1 MPVEVVFETHSTT
14 LDNERGIATGW
25 LPGELS
31 PQGRENARELGE
43 RRRDDDGIACVFTS
57 DLRRAVETAEI
68 AFAGSGIEIRQDERL
83 RECNY
88 GELNGGPVELL
99 DPRSRFVTEPFPG
112 GESYTDC
119 RRKLRALLAD
129 VEREFDGRRVLLIGH
144 SAQRYALKNIFGG
157 VPLKIAVDAPFAWQG
172 GWEYVAPPAGS
183 SVPKFVGATYAALS
197 LAAMLSIYV
206 GLGSAVVLSW
216 RPGVF
221 ITIGFLTAQFLAQI
235 ALGVIGYR
243 AVMSR
248 PWPKVKPLA
257 DDDW

>member
-1 MPVEVVFETHSTT
+1 VPVQVVFETHSIT

-43 RRRDDDGIACVFTS
+43 RRREDGIACVFTS
-57 DLRRAVETAEI
+57 DLRRAVETAEL

-88 GELNGGPVELL
+88 GDLNGEPVERLE
-99 DPRSRFVTEPFPG
+99 PRSRFLVEPFPG
-112 GESYTDC
+112 GESYGDC
-119 RRKLRALLAD
+119 VRKLRGFLAD
-129 VEREFDGRRVLLIGH
+129 VEREFDGRRVLVIGH
-144 SAQRYALKNIFGG
+144 SAQRYALRNIFGG
-157 VPLKIAVDAPFAWQG
+157 VPLKIAVDTPFRWQE

-183 SVPKFVGATYAALS
+183 SVPKAVGRSYAALS
-197 LAAMLSIYV
+197 LATMLSIYV
-206 GLGSAVVLSW
+206 GLGSAALGW

-221 ITIGFLTAQFLAQI
+221 ITIGFLTAQFLAHV

-248 PWPKVKPLA
+248 PWPKVKPLE
-257 DDDW
+257 DGDW